1 MKQDNHIFDRIF
13 SDLDQVSEDELASMM
28 DGGLSAEEIEAIE
41 QYMTEADLA
50 AGGIENLTGIDG
62 IELDDIES
70 RINARVD
77 QMAIQAQQTESAPV
91 IDFASRTQAQPA
103 ATPTKGKRSPFR
115 WMSLAA
121 SIVLLA
127 VVSLWLLSPNA
138 TLDPDLQ
145 SGANYLSS
153 TRRGGENNGL
163 GKALAMYQSQ
173 DYSGAVT
180 ALEGV
185 ETEDGRYLLGLSY
198 LGAEQPAKAVLV
210 LEDLDS
216 TQKRE
221 PVEWYLAYAYY
232 KNGQKD
238 KAVALY
244 ESIKDKPEGDYSK
257 RAADFLETLQDMN

>member
-1 MKQDNHIFDRIF
+1 MKQDNHIFDHIF
-13 SDLDQVSEDELASMM
+13 ADLDQVSEAEMAAHLEA
-28 DGGLSAEEIEAIE
+28 GLTAEEIQAIE
-41 QYMTEADLA
+41 QYMTDADLA
-50 AGGIENLTGIDG
+50 EGGIENLTGIDG
-62 IELDDIES
+62 IELDDIEN

-77 QMAIQAQQTESAPV
+77 QMAGKTQNTETAKV
-91 IDFASRTQAQPA
+91 IDFASRTDAAKPA
-103 ATPTKGKRSPFR
+103 RRSPMR

-127 VVSLWLLSPNA
+127 VVSLWLLSPGA
-138 TLDPDLQ
+138 SLDPDLQ
-145 SGANYLSS
+145 GGANYLSS
-153 TRRGGENNGL
+153 TRRGGENNGI
-163 GKALAMYQSQ
+163 GQALSLYQSQ
-173 DYSGAVT
+173 DYKAAVS

-185 ETEDGRYLLGLSY
+185 ETEDARYLLGLSY
-198 LGAEQPAKAVLV
+198 LGAEQPAKAVLI